1 MSLRR
6 NQKVL
11 EDLER
16 IARGGDDDGVE
27 FLKGLVAI
35 MRQLCMLQASN
46 LALEKENEKLKERLV
61 SVSEP

>member
-1 MSLRR
+1 MSLKR
-6 NQKVL
+6 NRKVL

-35 MRQLCMLQASN
+35 MRQLCVLQTSN
-46 LALEKENEKLKERLV
+46 LALEKENERLKQRLV
-61 SVSEP
+61 SQAEP